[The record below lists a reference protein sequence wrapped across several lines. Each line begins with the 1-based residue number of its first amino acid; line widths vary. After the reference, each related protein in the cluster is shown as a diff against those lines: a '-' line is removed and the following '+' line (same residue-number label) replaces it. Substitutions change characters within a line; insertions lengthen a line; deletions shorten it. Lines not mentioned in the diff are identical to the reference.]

1 MVKPHNYSTVIFSY
15 FGVLFINYLIYM
27 CLNYQFFFDKTMAV
41 HICNKVNIYKSIKT
55 VITYQDKIYIRIP
68 IIPGVID

>member
-1 MVKPHNYSTVIFSY
+1 
-15 FGVLFINYLIYM
+15 M